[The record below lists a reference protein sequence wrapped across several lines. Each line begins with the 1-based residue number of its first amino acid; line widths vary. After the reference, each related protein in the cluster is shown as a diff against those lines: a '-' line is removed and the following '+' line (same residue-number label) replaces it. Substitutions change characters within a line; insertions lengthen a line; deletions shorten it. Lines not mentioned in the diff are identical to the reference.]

1 MAGDPVGNGLV
12 TSLSRPGG
20 NITGLSLQTTDIGI
34 KRLELLRE
42 VVPSL
47 GRLAILANVGNAAA
61 ALETENRAEETGSN
75 VGGYGAE
82 RPSM

>member
-1 MAGDPVGNGLV
+1 M

-61 ALETENRAEETGSN
+61 ALEMNEVQGSPRGL
-75 VGGYGAE
+75 VSKSRHWGCGE
-82 RPSM
+82 PRKS